1 MKLKKLFLTSLLYC
15 FGFTVSMFSQDEI
28 RNQIIVKTNSIEDY
42 NYYLSS
48 LNGIYGKLT
57 IDKISE
63 DLKLFLLTFEE
74 EIDSEGL
81 NLLNRIPGTQYLS
94 YNYKLEERRIPNDVS
109 YGNQWYLD
117 FIQMPKVWDYIT
129 GGKTKEGKEIVL
141 AILDTGIQTNHPDL
155 AENIF
160 VNKSEIPNNSIDD
173 DGNGYKDDISGINVK
188 TNTGT
193 HAVTFHG
200 TWVSGVAGAKGN
212 NSTGVAGVSWD
223 VKILPLS
230 DVTNVAG
237 LLKGYDYILNMRR
250 LYNQTNGQKGAL
262 VVATNYSGG
271 LKNRFGTEAEFRPWC
286 EMYDLL
292 GAQGILSV
300 GAPANS
306 SIDVDVEGD
315 MPTTCESEFLITVT
329 SVNQMGELSKGV
341 GYGKKHV
348 DLGAPGENIFGLS
361 NNSTYKSDVGTSASA
376 PMVAGL
382 IALLYSADCN
392 NLDNLLKDNPRSL
405 ALALKN
411 AILKGVK
418 TGLSLET
425 RSVSGGYLNAFQA
438 FVNLQN
444 ICENQILKPSVK
456 GDLKI
461 NYAYQSGSYLIVNY
475 VSPDESLVKYTFTNH
490 LGQIIG
496 KGNFSPPQFGD
507 KVIEL
512 DLSQFPV
519 SVYYLTFYNSKDKVM
534 WPFIPNGR

>member
-1 MKLKKLFLTSLLYC
+1 MSIQKIFLC
-15 FGFTVSMFSQDEI
+15 FIFCFPGTTNSMFSQEVI
-28 RNQIIVKTNSIEDY
+28 KNQIIVKTDQIE
-42 NYYLSS
+42 NYYYNVSS
-48 LNGIYGKLT
+48 FNGIYGSVK

-63 DLKLFLLTFEE
+63 DLKLYLLSFEK
-74 EIDSEGL
+74 EIDAKGL
-81 NLLNRIPGTQYLS
+81 DQIKKFTGMRYAS

-109 YGNQWYLD
+109 YGNQWYHE

-129 GGKTKEGKEIVL
+129 GGKTKEGKEIVI

-155 AENIF
+155 ADNIF
-160 VNKSEIPNNSIDD
+160 VNKSEIPGNTIDD
-173 DGNGYKDDISGINVK
+173 DGNGYKDDVSGINVK

-200 TWVSGVAGAKGN
+200 TWVSGIAGARGN
-212 NSTGVAGVSWD
+212 NSTGVSGINWD
-223 VKILPLS
+223 VKILPLT

-250 LYNQTNGQKGAL
+250 LYNQSNGQKGAL
-262 VVATNYSGG
+262 IVATNYSGG

-300 GAPANS
+300 GSPANS
-306 SIDVDVEGD
+306 SFDVDVEGD

-329 SVNQMGELSKGV
+329 GVNQLGELAKGV
-341 GYGKKHV
+341 AYGKKHV
-348 DLGAPGENIFGLS
+348 DLGAPSENIYGLS
-361 NNSTYKSDVGTSASA
+361 NNSGYKSDVGTSASA

-382 IALLYSADCN
+382 IGVLYAADCN
-392 NLDNLLKDNPRSL
+392 NLDVLIKNNPRSL
-405 ALALKN
+405 ALSIKN

-418 TGLSLET
+418 TGNTLES

-444 ICENQILKPSVK
+444 ICENQLLKPSVK
-456 GDLKI
+456 GALKI
-461 NYAYQSGSYLIVNY
+461 NYAYQTGNFLTVNY
-475 VSPDESLVKYTFTNH
+475 ITPDESVVDFTFTNP
-490 LGQIIG
+490 LGQVIRQG
-496 KGNFSPPQFGD
+496 KFTPPQFGD

-512 DLSQFPV
+512 DISQFPV
-519 SVYYLTFYNSKDKVM
+519 SVYHLTFYNSKDKVS
-534 WPFIPNGR
+534 WTFLPVVK